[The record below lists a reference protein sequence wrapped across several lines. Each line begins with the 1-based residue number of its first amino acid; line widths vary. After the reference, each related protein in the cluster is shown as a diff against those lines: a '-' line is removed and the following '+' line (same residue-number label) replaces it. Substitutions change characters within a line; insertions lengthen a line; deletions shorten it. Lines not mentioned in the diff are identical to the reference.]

1 LTEQQ
6 IHEFQ
11 QAFSLF
17 DKDKDGHVTQKEL
30 RIVFDTLGQNPSDEE
45 LQDMINEVDKD
56 GNGEMEFTE
65 FCVLMSKRMESKED
79 SQTLRKAFE
88 VLDLDGSGEIER
100 EELRKVLEGFSRAGE
115 HLSDDEI
122 ESLIKE
128 ADVDGDG
135 QISFDEFVKVM
146 MAGEE
151 EEEGGD
157 E

>member
-1 LTEQQ
+1 
-6 IHEFQ
+6 
-11 QAFSLF
+11 
-17 DKDKDGHVTQKEL
+17 
-30 RIVFDTLGQNPSDEE
+30 
-45 LQDMINEVDKD
+45 
-56 GNGEMEFTE
+56 
-65 FCVLMSKRMESKED
+65 
-79 SQTLRKAFE
+79 